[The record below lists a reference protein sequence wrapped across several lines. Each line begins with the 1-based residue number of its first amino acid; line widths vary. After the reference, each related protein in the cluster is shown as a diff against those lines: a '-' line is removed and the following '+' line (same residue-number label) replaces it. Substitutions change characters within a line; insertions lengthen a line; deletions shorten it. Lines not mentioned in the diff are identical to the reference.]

1 MSFCCHG
8 RVPGPRARLGCAGP
22 MRVDIRS
29 LRVLLVDVD
38 VETAASTIHRLTSR
52 GHRPTRVDDAAQARE
67 IADDGRFDIA
77 LIQFGLFDAVASE
90 SARALSQ
97 AVPGLP
103 LMALVRR
110 AEPFQRPDMDG
121 LAAFL
126 MNPLD
131 VQTLEKAFTFVL
143 QVRAAESLEAA
154 FRGPRGYVSAK
165 SYQSPP
171 TR

>member
-1 MSFCCHG
+1 MATCPG
-8 RVPGPRARLGCAGP
+8 LALDYGARVQ
-22 MRVDIRS
+22 MRVYIRS

-67 IADDGRFDIA
+67 IADEGRFDVA
-77 LIQFGLFDAVASE
+77 LIQFGLFDTVASE

-97 AVPGLP
+97 AVPSLP

-131 VQTLEKAFTFVL
+131 VQTLEKAFTFVQ
-143 QVRAAESLEAA
+143 QVRAAGSVETAL
-154 FRGPRGYVSAK
+154 RGPRGYVRAK
-165 SYQSPP
+165 SYQSPS